1 MVVFNYFVYFL
12 VAFFSF
18 GVGRVTGGR
27 RREEKKRRREEEKK
41 RRREEEKKKKKM
53 KMMTV
58 IDTAVIITQ
67 VFTIWY
73 RYYFVLPP

>member
-27 RREEKKRRREEEKK
+27 RREEKK

>member
-12 VAFFSF
+12 VAFFSSF

-27 RREEKKRRREEEKK
+27 RREEKK